1 MMSLVV
7 SITVLTHTNLGNFN
21 YWTATARLSHICNDD
36 SLISGF
42 NANGVPMT
50 LSVETTAKAE
60 VGAGNVL
67 TP

>member
-7 SITVLTHTNLGNFN
+7 SITVLTHTNLGKFN

-36 SLISGF
+36 SFISGF
-42 NANGVPMT
+42 NANGVPIT
-50 LSVETTAKAE
+50 LSVETTAKAG